1 MHELFADFRYALR
14 TLAKSR
20 ALTSVIVLSLALGI
34 GANSAIF
41 SGANALFLK
50 PLPYSGPSR
59 LTVLWLRSPGIGIPQ
74 DWPSPGQYIDIL
86 TQYHTRDRPSPARN
100 RLSPARDLLLTH
112 PRPPLTRPQPPLAR
126 DRPSPA
132 RDLLLTHPRPPLT
145 RRRPPLTRRRPPPH
159 PPATAPH
166 PRATASRPRPPLTR
180 PRPPLTHPRPPLT
193 RPRPPLAEPARPHR
207 AAAARSGVS
216 DPPDCLNPSGR
227 RHAQPRSISR

>member
-112 PRPPLTRPQPPLAR
+112 PRPPLTRAQPPLAR
-126 DRPSPA
+126 
-132 RDLLLTHPRPPLT
+132 PRPPLT
-145 RRRPPLTRRRPPPH
+145 RPRPPPH
-159 PPATAPH
+159 PPATAPR
-166 PRATASRPRPPLTR
+166 PLATAPHPPRDRLLSHPRPPLTR

-193 RPRPPLAEPARPHR
+193 RPRPPLAEAGTSSPSRGCKERSLRPT
-207 AAAARSGVS
+207 
-216 DPPDCLNPSGR
+216 
-227 RHAQPRSISR
+227 

>member
-1 MHELFADFRYALR
+1 MFSLPTFRSGYRIVYMHELFADFRYALR

-132 RDLLLTHPRPPLT
+132 RDHLSPTRDRLSPAHDRPSPSRHVLTEPRLQGAESPTHLTVSTPLGAVM
-145 RRRPPLTRRRPPPH
+145 PN
-159 PPATAPH
+159 PAP
-166 PRATASRPRPPLTR
+166 
-180 PRPPLTHPRPPLT
+180 
-193 RPRPPLAEPARPHR
+193 
-207 AAAARSGVS
+207 
-216 DPPDCLNPSGR
+216 
-227 RHAQPRSISR
+227 